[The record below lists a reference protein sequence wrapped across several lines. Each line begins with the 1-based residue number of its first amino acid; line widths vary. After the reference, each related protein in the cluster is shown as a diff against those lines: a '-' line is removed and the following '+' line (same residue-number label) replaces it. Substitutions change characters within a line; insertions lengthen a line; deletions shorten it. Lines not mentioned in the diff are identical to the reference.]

1 MKSGENGQVVSGK
14 KTTHDNAR
22 LYMFITQG
30 PGQNTRGMHK
40 CDCT

>member
-14 KTTHDNAR
+14 KTSHDNAR

-30 PGQNTRGMHK
+30 QGQITREMHK
-40 CDCT
+40 FDCT